1 MTNLA
6 CSLDAAIHRTGEY
19 LTNIE
24 VPAPHALYL
33 LGTGLGVL
41 PSALSK
47 VREFS
52 FEDVPGVPD
61 AWKSSILTTGE
72 LEGCSIWLIEDVC
85 GDPARDEVPF
95 SDTEAWVPGFP
106 VWLAA
111 HLRASFCVHTAAGV
125 LVNSERR
132 GDLLGRLAVLRD
144 HLNLSGQTPLMGLG
158 DSHLGPLF
166 SDQTDLHHGALRRV
180 ALSHAERLGLQ
191 LAEAVCACTLGP
203 SLLTPAER
211 EYCAR
216 SGADIAVQGLASP
229 LIASAHSGLSVLSFV
244 AVTDDG
250 EAGLDIRGIVAETDK
265 LAPALDELLTELAS
279 ELGTLAREIQ
289 DDE

>member
-6 CSLDAAIHRTGEY
+6 CSLDAAIHRAGEY
-19 LTNIE
+19 LTNLE
-24 VPAPHALYL
+24 VPAPDALYL
-33 LGTGLGVL
+33 LGTGPGVL
-41 PSALSK
+41 PSKLDR

-61 AWKSSILTTGE
+61 AWKNSILTTGE
-72 LEGCSIWLIEDVC
+72 LSGCSIWLIEDLC
-85 GDPARDEVPF
+85 GDPTREEVPF
-95 SDTEAWVPGFP
+95 AGAEAWVPGFP

-111 HLRASFCVHTAAGV
+111 HLGAAFCLHASAGV
-125 LVNSERR
+125 LVNSDRSGE
-132 GDLLGRLAVLRD
+132 LLGRLAILRD

-166 SDQTDLHHGALRRV
+166 PDQTDLHHGALRRV
-180 ALSHAERLGLQ
+180 ALSHAERLGVPLM
-191 LAEAVCACTLGP
+191 EAVCACTLGP

-216 SGADIAVQGLASP
+216 SGADIAVQALASP
-229 LIASAHSGLSVLSFV
+229 LIACAHSGLSVLSFV

-250 EAGLDIRGIVAETDK
+250 EAGLDIRGIVKETDK
-265 LAPALDELLTELAS
+265 LAPALDELLTEMAT
-279 ELGTLAREIQ
+279 ELGTLAREMR
-289 DDE
+289 DEV